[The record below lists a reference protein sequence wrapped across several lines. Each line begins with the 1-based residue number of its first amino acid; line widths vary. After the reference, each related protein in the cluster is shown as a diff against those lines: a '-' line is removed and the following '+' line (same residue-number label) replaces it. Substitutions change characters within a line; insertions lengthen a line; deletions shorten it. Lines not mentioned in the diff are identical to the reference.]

1 MKTPH
6 GQSSSLNQRRTDNTM
21 AQFGEVLV
29 IHDIRNV
36 YVKKCIKALY
46 VNKLATNLIIPMSE

>member
-36 YVKKCIKALY
+36 YVKKMHKSIVCQ
-46 VNKLATNLIIPMSE
+46 